1 MYVDQNIRSTHGSS
15 DMEQR
20 LKITSKMMMVEELT
34 DAIGIVTYKKA
45 LTFRKHL
52 KRSFLTGR
60 NALPVYIKDAPKGTL
75 PSMRGELTLIL
86 LKQEP

>member
-1 MYVDQNIRSTHGSS
+1 
-15 DMEQR
+15 MEQR